1 MERILQGLRYLKDG
15 DLHHITYQDVLLGS
29 SVTVDWWNVRKWFDT
44 FSAPCAK
51 KWAHSLVY
59 LFCVCQTM
67 WYGMLGVCN
76 MVGKW
81 AGRGTE
87 GREVHNGDNVKDI
100 YRLGESS
107 MWYVTL
113 LVSIGGLP

>member
-1 MERILQGLRYLKDG
+1 MGRILQGLRYLKDG

-29 SVTVDWWNVRKWFDT
+29 SVTVDWWNVRKWF
-44 FSAPCAK
+44 
-51 KWAHSLVY
+51 
-59 LFCVCQTM
+59 
-67 WYGMLGVCN
+67 GMLGVCN